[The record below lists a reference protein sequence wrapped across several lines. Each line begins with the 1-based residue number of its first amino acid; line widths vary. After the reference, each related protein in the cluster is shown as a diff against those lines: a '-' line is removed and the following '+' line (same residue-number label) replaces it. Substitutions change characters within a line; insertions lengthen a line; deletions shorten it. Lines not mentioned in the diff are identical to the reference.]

1 MPQSTH
7 KAVLATILDNY
18 KPAGPAAI
26 AIGVFDGV
34 HLGHQAVLRGM
45 RARADEH
52 GLIALG
58 LTFDPHPAAY
68 LAPERAP
75 ALLSS
80 LSQRTEWMV
89 APGLAMS
96 AVIAPFNELFAA
108 LSARQFVEDI
118 LVGRL
123 QAREVWVGADFRFGR
138 SRQGG
143 VMELES
149 MGEQFGFSVNVA
161 RTVAANGERIS
172 STWARALVERG
183 EMESVAPLLGRP
195 YALRGV
201 VVHGKQL
208 GRTIG
213 YPTANLQPDEP
224 LQLLPSNGVYAA
236 WASFGAASRHTMSQP
251 IPAAVSVGTNPTTDG
266 INTTRKVEAFLLEG
280 FNNDVYGQPMD
291 LRFIRRIREEL
302 HFDSLDAL
310 IDRMAGDIRQ
320 IEGILNV
327 GQFVSTVT
335 HPQTAGA

>member
-1 MPQSTH
+1 M
-7 KAVLATILDNY
+7 LATILQNY
-18 KPAGPAAI
+18 KPVGPAAI

-45 RARADEH
+45 RVRADEQ

-68 LAPERAP
+68 LAPDRAL

-89 APGLAMS
+89 DPGLAAS
-96 AVIAPFNELFAA
+96 AVIASFDESFAA
-108 LSARQFVEDI
+108 LSARQFVEKV

-138 SRQGG
+138 GRQGG

-161 RTVAANGERIS
+161 RTVATNGERIS
-172 STWARALVERG
+172 STWVRRLVQQG
-183 EMESVAPLLGRP
+183 EMEHVAPLLGRP
-195 YALRGV
+195 YTLRGV

-224 LQLLPSNGVYAA
+224 LQLLPANGVYAA
-236 WASFGAASRHTMSQP
+236 WASFRAVGAGRHAFGQQ

-266 INTTRKVEAFLLEG
+266 VNTTRKVEAYLLEG
-280 FNNDVYGQPMD
+280 FDSDVYGQPID

-302 HFDSLDAL
+302 HFDGLNAL
-310 IDRMAGDIRQ
+310 IEQMAGDVRE
-320 IEGILNV
+320 IEKILNA
-327 GQFVSTVT
+327 SPTPARIK
-335 HPQTAGA
+335 PQSQP

>member
-1 MPQSTH
+1 MTDGFRVCH
-7 KAVLATILDNY
+7 NHRTKAVLATILDNY
-18 KPAGPAAI
+18 KPAGPAAV

-45 RARADEH
+45 RVRADEQ
-52 GLIALG
+52 GLVALG

-89 APGLAMS
+89 APGLAAS
-96 AVIAPFNELFAA
+96 VVVAPFDESFAA
-108 LSARQFVEDI
+108 LSARQFVEDV
-118 LVGRL
+118 LVKRL
-123 QAREVWVGADFRFGR
+123 SAREVWVGADFRFGR
-138 SRQGG
+138 GRQGG

-161 RTVAANGERIS
+161 RTVASSGERIS
-172 STWARALVERG
+172 SSWARTLVERG

-195 YALRGV
+195 FTLRGV

-224 LQLLPSNGVYAA
+224 LQLLPANGVYAA
-236 WASFGAASRHTMSQP
+236 WASLRGAGTSRHAQGQP
-251 IPAAVSVGTNPTTDG
+251 IRAAVSVGTNPTTDG

-280 FNNDVYGQPMD
+280 FDADVYGQPID
-291 LRFIRRIREEL
+291 LRFARRIREER
-302 HFDSLDAL
+302 HFGSLDAL
-310 IDRMAGDIRQ
+310 IEQMAGDVTE
-320 IEGILNV
+320 IETLLNAA
-327 GQFVSTVT
+327 
-335 HPQTAGA
+335 PAGA